1 MAVSAS
7 DCIVIE
13 ENLAADCAD
22 VADQEMTGMFHT
34 LSELIVLVRPLLG
47 IPKAGIAPIL

>member
-7 DCIVIE
+7 DCIAIE

-34 LSELIVLVRPLLG
+34 LSEPIGLVRPYLAF
-47 IPKAGIAPIL
+47 PKPE